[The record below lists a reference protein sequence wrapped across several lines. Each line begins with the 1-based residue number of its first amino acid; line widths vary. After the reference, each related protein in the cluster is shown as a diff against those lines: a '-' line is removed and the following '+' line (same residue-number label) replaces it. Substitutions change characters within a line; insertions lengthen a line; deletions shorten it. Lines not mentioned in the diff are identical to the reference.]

1 MARLHAGGFP
11 RDDREAKKEM
21 RAYRLT
27 SGIYAPPLGTRPG
40 FGVSLAIKDAEHALS
55 LAKGVNARLPGVE
68 IAHGNM
74 QSARDYAG
82 ECLDSSSMYGILR
95 MEAGMSFWNDASR
108 QG

>member
-1 MARLHAGGFP
+1 M
-11 RDDREAKKEM
+11 
-21 RAYRLT
+21 T
-27 SGIYAPPLGTRPG
+27 SGIYAPPLETRPG

-55 LAKGVNARLPGVE
+55 LAKRVDARLPGVE

-95 MEAGMSFWNDASR
+95 MEAGMSFWNDAS
-108 QG
+108 QGEDPGQQQARIGSRHEGSTQK

>member
-1 MARLHAGGFP
+1 MH
-11 RDDREAKKEM
+11 
-21 RAYRLT
+21 AYRLT
-27 SGIYAPPLGTRPG
+27 SGIYAPPLDTRPG